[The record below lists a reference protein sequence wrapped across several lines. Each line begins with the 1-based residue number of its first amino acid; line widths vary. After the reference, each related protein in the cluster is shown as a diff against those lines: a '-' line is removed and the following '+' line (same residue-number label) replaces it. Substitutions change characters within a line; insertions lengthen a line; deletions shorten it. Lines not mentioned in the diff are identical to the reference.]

1 MHEKAE
7 NAGMELDAVM
17 GWTRPMEEPWMEDG
31 PAKTLNVSPG

>member
-7 NAGMELDAVM
+7 NAGMDAVM
-17 GWTRPMEEPWMEDG
+17 GWTRAMEEPWMEDG